1 MENKFFRTTTR
12 ALRRRCARPLATLM
26 LAVAFVSMTACSS
39 KTDNDSQAASTT
51 PSNVT
56 LTSAQRQNIH
66 LYTVTSSPF
75 HRTIE
80 ASGAVD
86 FDNDQATSVLAAFSG
101 PVLRLLVNPGDKVKK
116 GDALAIVDSADFATA
131 ISTYRKA
138 LATANTD
145 RRLADLEK
153 DLVQHRGVAQR
164 EEDQAQTDAAN
175 ADADA
180 EAALQGLLALNVDAK
195 TIADIRQGRSVSKV
209 QSVIRAPIGGTVVE
223 KLITPGQ
230 LLQAGTT
237 ACFTIADLSRVWVM
251 AQVSV
256 SDIASV
262 SVGDPADVETG
273 VDGKTIAG
281 SVTNIASLVSPD
293 TRLVA
298 ARVEVANPGV
308 LLKKQMYVNVR
319 IHSRQQHNG
328 LLVPVAAVLRD
339 DENLP
344 FVYVAQA
351 DGSFAR
357 RSVTLGYRADDRY
370 DIADGL
376 RAGDQ
381 VVTDGGIFVQFMQNQ

>member
-1 MENKFFRTTTR
+1 MENRFSCMTVPVM
-12 ALRRRCARPLATLM
+12 RPFAALM
-26 LAVAFVSMTACSS
+26 LVLVATSLGACSS
-39 KTDNDSQAASTT
+39 KTDSDAQTASVT

-56 LTSAQRQNIH
+56 LTPAQRQNIH
-66 LYTVTSSPF
+66 LYTVAQSRF
-75 HRTIE
+75 HRTID

-86 FDNDQATSVLAAFSG
+86 FDNDQATSVIAAFSG
-101 PVLRLLVNPGDKVKK
+101 PVSKLLVNPGDKVKK

-131 ISTYRKA
+131 VSTYRKA
-138 LATANTD
+138 LTTARTN

-251 AQVSV
+251 AQVSA
-256 SDIASV
+256 SDMASV
-262 SVGDPADVETG
+262 HVGDPADVETG
-273 VDGKTIAG
+273 IDGKTLAG
-281 SVTNIASLVSPD
+281 TVTNIASLVSPD

-298 ARVEVANPGV
+298 ARVEVPNPGA

-319 IHSRQQHNG
+319 IHSRQEDNG

-344 FVYVAQA
+344 FVYLSQH

-357 RSVTLGYRADDRY
+357 RRVTLGYRGGDQY
-370 DIADGL
+370 DIVDGL

>member
-1 MENKFFRTTTR
+1 M
-12 ALRRRCARPLATLM
+12 RPFAALM
-26 LAVAFVSMTACSS
+26 LVLVATSLGACSS
-39 KTDNDSQAASTT
+39 KTDSDAQTASVT

-56 LTSAQRQNIH
+56 LTPAQRQNIH
-66 LYTVTSSPF
+66 LYTVAQSRF
-75 HRTIE
+75 HRTID

-86 FDNDQATSVLAAFSG
+86 FDNDQATSVIAAFSG
-101 PVLRLLVNPGDKVKK
+101 PVSKLLVNPGDKVKK

-131 ISTYRKA
+131 VSTYRKA
-138 LATANTD
+138 LTTARTN

-251 AQVSV
+251 AQVSA
-256 SDIASV
+256 SDMASV
-262 SVGDPADVETG
+262 HVGDPADVETG
-273 VDGKTIAG
+273 IDGKTLAG
-281 SVTNIASLVSPD
+281 TVTNIASLVSPD

-298 ARVEVANPGV
+298 ARVEVPNPGA

-319 IHSRQQHNG
+319 IHSGQENNG

-344 FVYVAQA
+344 FVYLAQH

-357 RSVTLGYRADDRY
+357 RRVTLGYRGGDQY
-370 DIADGL
+370 DIVDGL